1 MPTGGR
7 FNLRDG
13 CVQGVGMEMP
23 GRRCVEARRFD
34 DRARRPFWK
43 DADRRQMAYA
53 AVLVKR
59 DGAG

>member
-1 MPTGGR
+1 
-7 FNLRDG
+7 
-13 CVQGVGMEMP
+13 MEMP

-34 DRARRPFWK
+34 DRASRRPFWK